1 MGLVGLMGLEVDV
14 TVFAVDKW
22 VQAEKKPSLRI
33 FIQFYFGFFLTKSTN
48 EKHHFLLTKTSK
60 HLHHLANSFGITY
73 KNWFQFSLVC

>member
-33 FIQFYFGFFLTKSTN
+33 FIQFYFGFF
-48 EKHHFLLTKTSK
+48 
-60 HLHHLANSFGITY
+60 
-73 KNWFQFSLVC
+73 